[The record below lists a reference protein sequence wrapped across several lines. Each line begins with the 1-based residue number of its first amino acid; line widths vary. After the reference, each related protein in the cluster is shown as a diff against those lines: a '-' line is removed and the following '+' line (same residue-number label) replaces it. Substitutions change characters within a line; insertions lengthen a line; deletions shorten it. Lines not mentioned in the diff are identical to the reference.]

1 MILNKFDNRHFAKNA
16 PYSSQKKQRK
26 RRPKPQAF
34 WLFFP
39 AASVLAALIVP
50 LSVWAVWSGTG
61 WPAGLLG
68 AGHGHE
74 LIFGFA
80 LALIAGYT
88 LGPQPA
94 TVLYPLFA
102 LWLAAR
108 LSWILLPDSLLAQ
121 LLGPAFALA
130 LAWRVVPRFNAAKKW
145 RNRMVGPLI
154 LLICLLAVAFW
165 FSTTLDMSNAHW
177 MPGPF
182 NLMYAAIT
190 GLLLLMTFMGGR
202 VIAPA
207 VAGTLE
213 KKGVPLEARVQPRV
227 EGALIIILG
236 CAVFLIAFPVANAV
250 TGSLLLCAAGLIT
263 LRTLRWKLW
272 RCPERPD
279 LLVLSTGYLWLAVG
293 ALLTSMAL
301 LRGTSPA
308 PTLHLITIG
317 ALGTLSCSVMLRLAW
332 QRSHRKP
339 PPGVEVYCVAVLLS
353 GAAICRFMAGTSPFG
368 APVLLWLSACL
379 WAVTYLWS
387 AIRLCILA
395 KHAQNRRK

>member
-1 MILNKFDNRHFAKNA
+1 MTLNKSGDNR
-16 PYSSQKKQRK
+16 SSDPGSKAEPGKQL
-26 RRPKPQAF
+26 RRTPNPQAF

-39 AASVLAALIVP
+39 AASLLAAIAVP

-94 TVLYPLFA
+94 AVLYPLFG

-108 LSWILLPDSLLAQ
+108 LCWFLLPDSFAAQ

-130 LAWRVVPRFNAAKKW
+130 LAWRAVPRFNAAKKW

-165 FSTTLDMSNAHW
+165 LSTALGFPNTWWLPN
-177 MPGPF
+177 PF
-182 NLMYAAIT
+182 KLMHSAII

-202 VIAPA
+202 IIAPA

-213 KKGVPLEARVQPRV
+213 KKGVPLEARVQPRI
-227 EGALIIILG
+227 EGMLIVVLG
-236 CAVFLIAFPVANAV
+236 CSVLLMAFPVANPI
-250 TGSLLLCAAGLIT
+250 TGSLLVIASGLIT

-272 RCPERPD
+272 LCPERPD
-279 LLVLSTGYLWLAVG
+279 LLVLAAGYLWLAIG
-293 ALLTSMAL
+293 ALATGLAL
-301 LRGTSPA
+301 LRDTAPA
-308 PTLHLITIG
+308 PALHLITIG
-317 ALGTLSCSVMLRLAW
+317 ALEVLSTSVMLRLAW
-332 QRSHRKP
+332 QRSHRKSP
-339 PPGVEVYCVAVLLS
+339 SAGEVFPIVALLS
-353 GAAICRFMAGTSPFG
+353 GAAISRFMAGGSPFS
-368 APVLLWLSACL
+368 APELLWLSASF
-379 WAVTYLWS
+379 WALAYLWVTV
-387 AIRLCILA
+387 RLCILA
-395 KHAQNRRK
+395 RHAQNRRK